1 MGIVKVAG
9 PAAVV
14 LPIEVTPSAY
24 CAGGPKDTGCYR
36 MAQHDLSWPRDALPA
51 GTALFGYRIEA
62 VIGRG
67 GFGITYRAVDGID
80 QVFAIKE
87 CFPKQFAVRQGLE
100 VLPSDQE
107 SVEPFADCLSR
118 FGQEA
123 RALRQLAALGA
134 AGDGVVKV
142 ATFFQA
148 NGTAYVVMEFLGGQ
162 SLDRAIK
169 TAASGLDPERVDFIL
184 PRLLH
189 AVGCVHSA
197 GLLHRDIKPANII
210 LRPDNS
216 PVLIDFG
223 AARTASQGRTV
234 TFTQIFS
241 EGYAPIEQFSGT
253 RQGPFSDIYAL
264 GATLYRAIGGAPVD
278 SFTRHQALL
287 RGKRDPQ
294 PLAAEAGAGRY
305 SHALLAAIDAAM
317 VVAPEERPQS
327 VADLFGLLQH
337 DPSTGPTVR
346 VPRPAEPA
354 PRAAAAEVPRPVL
367 DSPPQVSEQPRAQR
381 RLVGRSLAVAGLLGV
396 ALLAIGVAAGGL
408 GLPWS
413 GVRQTPGAAASAEAP
428 VIEQDA
434 AAKRAEAENAAR
446 QKAEDDEANAAM
458 QKAAED
464 KAAAQKAE
472 GAKLAEQKARQA
484 REQATQL
491 RIRAHDVLSGLG
503 LKDEGL
509 ETADAAIGDAD
520 DEVSKGDFARASDGF
535 AAVSAKILILTKN
548 ILGAE
553 SSAYASV
560 AKRKMQDGDLQGAQ
574 SALSSAK
581 QIKQAANDFSAAG
594 LEATGSPT
602 QDGDASK
609 AAGSR
614 FAAAKESAVF
624 WQSKAESAVAALAL
638 QISDFL
644 ADVEPLLA
652 QAEAEAS
659 NGALE
664 QAAVDYNRAA
674 AMIVRETH
682 DVLGGQAAAYA
693 SISKRKM
700 QSGDLAG
707 AQQALD
713 MAKKIKQS
721 SEEFH

>member
-1 MGIVKVAG
+1 
-9 PAAVV
+9 
-14 LPIEVTPSAY
+14 
-24 CAGGPKDTGCYR
+24 
-36 MAQHDLSWPRDALPA
+36 MAQNDLSWPRDALPA
-51 GTALFGYRIEA
+51 STALFGYRIEA

-169 TAASGLDPERVDFIL
+169 TAASGLDPQQVDFIL

-210 LRPDNS
+210 LRPDNC

-294 PLAAEAGAGRY
+294 PPAAEAGAGRY
-305 SHALLAAIDAAM
+305 RHTLLAAIDAAM

-327 VADLFGLLQH
+327 VADLFGLLQ
-337 DPSTGPTVR
+337 DDAATGPTVR
-346 VPRPAEPA
+346 IPRPAEPA
-354 PRAAAAEVPRPVL
+354 PRPLPLEAPAPAL
-367 DSPPQVSEQPRAQR
+367 DPPIPQVSERPRTPH
-381 RLVGRSLAVAGLLGV
+381 RLRGPGIAIGGLLGV
-396 ALLAIGVAAGGL
+396 AALGVGVASVTV
-408 GLPWS
+408 GLPWK
-413 GVRQTPGAAASAEAP
+413 GNRQTPGASDSALAP
-428 VIEQDA
+428 VIDQEA
-434 AAKRAEAENAAR
+434 VEKRAQAEDAAR
-446 QKAEDDEANAAM
+446 QKSVDERA
-458 QKAAED
+458 AAE
-464 KAAAQKAE
+464 KAEQEKAAAAQKAE
-472 GAKLAEQKARQA
+472 AAKLAEQKARQA
-484 REQATQL
+484 LEQATQL
-491 RIRAHDVLSGLG
+491 RSRAHDALSGLG
-503 LKDEGL
+503 LKEDNGFQGV
-509 ETADAAIGDAD
+509 DSDISSAD
-520 DEVSKGDFARASDGF
+520 DELSKGDFAGAAEGF
-535 AAVSAKILILTKN
+535 AAVSAKILTVTQTYLKTQ
-548 ILGAE
+548 
-553 SSAYASV
+553 SVVYAGV
-560 AKRKMQDGDLQGAQ
+560 AKVKMQDGDLEGAQ
-574 SALSSAK
+574 DALSMAK
-581 QIKQAANDFSAAG
+581 KIEQAADDFSAAG
-594 LEATGSPT
+594 SESTGSPG

-609 AAGSR
+609 ANTSIFEGARDS
-614 FAAAKESAVF
+614 AAARQA
-624 WQSKAESAVAALAL
+624 KAKSLMAALGL
-638 QISDFL
+638 QLSNFL
-644 ADVEPLLA
+644 EDVDPLLA
-652 QAEAEAS
+652 QARAETS
-659 NGALE
+659 SGEMN

-674 AMIVRETH
+674 DMIVRETR
-682 DVLGGQAAAYA
+682 DILDGQSGAYA
-693 SISKRKM
+693 SIAKRKM
-700 QSGDLAG
+700 QSGDLLG

-721 SEEFH
+721 SAAFP